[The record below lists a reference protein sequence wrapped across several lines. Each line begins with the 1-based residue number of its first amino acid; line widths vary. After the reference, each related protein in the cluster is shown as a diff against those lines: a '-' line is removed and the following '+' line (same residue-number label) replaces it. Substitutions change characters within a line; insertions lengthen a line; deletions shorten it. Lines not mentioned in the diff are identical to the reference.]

1 MTATPA
7 STSTSAENDFGKFGR
22 LLRKAGGA
30 FGIDLAGLFEDE
42 DGQPTE
48 GFEGFAPT
56 FRMESQLKGRSPSTL
71 TYKAPKT
78 PSRTA
83 VFELAPKPP
92 SLIGEGAAAGGAMQQ
107 PQQQEK
113 EKTVQQKADRL
124 LSSFIGEDGTG
135 GAIGAMGIGRAQ
147 EYGYTN
153 EQILSKARAE
163 GLKFGEQAAR
173 GLGIDTNLASYTGS
187 LATEGALGAAAV
199 ERMRNQGLSDEAI
212 KSIAQQ
218 QGLKFGQGA
227 AQSLGVGAA
236 QTYQAPA
243 PAPAPMPQ
251 LAGGGAGDAGS
262 YVGSQGTAGSVG
274 AAALQRSAAAQGISV
289 QQAAKQAQAQGYNLG
304 AAARAY
310 L

>member
-1 MTATPA
+1 MTATPTA
-7 STSTSAENDFGKFGR
+7 ADSDFAKFGR

-30 FGIDLAGLFEDE
+30 FGFDLAGLFEDDE
-42 DGQPTE
+42 GKPVE

-56 FRMESQLKGRSPSTL
+56 FRVESQLKGRSPSTL

-92 SLIGEGAAAGGAMQQ
+92 SLIGEGSSTGGTLPQAQQQ
-107 PQQQEK
+107 PEEK
-113 EKTVQQKADRL
+113 KTVQQKADRL

-153 EQILSKARAE
+153 EEILSKARAE

-218 QGLKFGQGA
+218 QGLKFGEGA

-262 YVGSQGTAGSVG
+262 YVGSQGTSGSVG
-274 AAALQRSAAAQGISV
+274 AAALQRSAAAQGISL

-304 AAARAY
+304 AAARGY